1 MLQQMLHQKCTKNG
15 KKGRTNLC
23 SKFSPLFHYFQCNI
37 HNIPYRTTLARQS
50 LWLKL
55 RRTTLRACCL
65 NCVMLEPFFST
76 AFSVRAQGFR
86 GRISVT
92 PAPNPATRA
101 EAPAMISVFYFATR
115 KGKKGGSRKS
125 FLGINKRYLVSRYM
139 C

>member
-1 MLQQMLHQKCTKNG
+1 MKRCPVNGIEGAMVCTSLG
-15 KKGRTNLC
+15 SLLR
-23 SKFSPLFHYFQCNI
+23 PLFYSLRSILKANPV
-37 HNIPYRTTLARQS
+37 PYRTTLARQS

-55 RRTTLRACCL
+55 RPTTLRACCL